1 MHISDWRSDVCS
13 SDLIERDRWIWDLH
27 RRGHGIMP
35 TDRGLDLNKPD
46 RQRIAEV
53 GGFRELEGYLHLTT
67 DTLVAFY
74 IVLLIQPAANAA
86 PLSQITRDCLV
97 PHPPERHRVMVD
109 WVNPSPRGQVHRQQ
123 PRQFDNR
130 RPPTNGK

>member
-1 MHISDWRSDVCS
+1 MRISDWSSDVCS
-13 SDLIERDRWIWDLH
+13 SDLNVPLHGGRTVERDRWIWKLH

-74 IVLLIQPAANAA
+74 IVLLIQTAANAG
-86 PLSQITRDCLV
+86 PLRQIKRDCLV
-97 PHPPERHRVMVD
+97 PHPLERHRVID
-109 WVNPSPRGQVHRQQ
+109 RKSTRLNSSH
-123 PRQFDNR
+123 
-130 RPPTNGK
+130 

>member
-1 MHISDWRSDVCS
+1 GGRTA
-13 SDLIERDRWIWDLH
+13 ERDRWIWKLY
-27 RRGHGIMP
+27 RLGHGILP

-74 IVLLIQPAANAA
+74 IVLLIQTAADAG
-86 PLSQITRDCLV
+86 PLRQIKRD
-97 PHPPERHRVMVD
+97 
-109 WVNPSPRGQVHRQQ
+109 
-123 PRQFDNR
+123 
-130 RPPTNGK
+130 

>member
-1 MHISDWRSDVCS
+1 
-13 SDLIERDRWIWDLH
+13 
-27 RRGHGIMP
+27 MP

-74 IVLLIQPAANAA
+74 IVLLIQTAANAG
-86 PLSQITRDCLV
+86 PLRQIKRDCLV
-97 PHPPERHRVMVD
+97 PHPLERHRRSEEHTSELQSLMRNSYAVFCLKKK
-109 WVNPSPRGQVHRQQ
+109 SKLQQ
-123 PRQFDNR
+123 N
-130 RPPTNGK
+130 K